1 MPFLGKGAACCAPA
15 CQDARQATHC
25 RGGSQTRPLFFPPV
39 PFTSRTCATTPVRP
53 HTIGTRARHLA
64 LLIIL
69 AAILASVASASAQ
82 TIAPD
87 SQTAIACRS
96 YPAPTQSFKR
106 KLWDGYEISLG
117 PVHSTELTEFVC
129 TAAIYNHEGNVVY
142 RTSGF
147 NVTFDEKMTG
157 QDFDDDGHPE
167 VVFETDTGGGNHCC
181 WEYNVISLYPKP
193 HKLFDIPQD
202 GLVQFEK
209 DPRGKMIIWVR
220 TQAPGGAFSMAS
232 RPFAERVYRV
242 HDGKPTDAT
251 PEFCARIFSTQNS
264 DFRHWTGVLTQENL
278 QHIAAIPEPDKPAE
292 TEEIASALLARAA
305 QHVFCHQY
313 DAAIADL
320 DLWPAATRAKQKADF
335 AAQIKADYPDFAARL
350 AQLPPTQ

>member
-1 MPFLGKGAACCAPA
+1 M
-15 CQDARQATHC
+15 
-25 RGGSQTRPLFFPPV
+25 
-39 PFTSRTCATTPVRP
+39 
-53 HTIGTRARHLA
+53 RAL
-64 LLIIL
+64 LLSPLIIL
-69 AAILASVASASAQ
+69 VVVLVSPGAAFPQIAQ
-82 TIAPD
+82 TITPGAEPE
-87 SQTAIACRS
+87 IACRA
-96 YPAPTQSFKR
+96 YPALTQSFKR

-117 PVHSTELTEFVC
+117 PVHSSEPTEDVC
-129 TAAIYNHEGNVVY
+129 TAAIYNRDGKVVY

-147 NVTFDEKMTG
+147 NVTFDEHLAG

-167 VVFETDTGGGNHCC
+167 VVFMTDSGGGDHCC
-181 WEYNVISLYPKP
+181 WQYNVFSLYPKP
-193 HKLFDIPQD
+193 HRLFDIPQD

-209 DPRGKMIIWVR
+209 DPQGKMIIWVR

-242 HDGKPTDAT
+242 HDGKLADAT

-278 QHIAAIPEPDKPAE
+278 QQIASIPQPDQPAE

-320 DLWPAATRAKQKADF
+320 DLWPATTRAKEKADF
-335 AAQIKADYPDFAARL
+335 AAQIKSDYPDFAARL
-350 AQLPPTQ
+350 IQAQPTH

>member
-1 MPFLGKGAACCAPA
+1 MRSL
-15 CQDARQATHC
+15 
-25 RGGSQTRPLFFPPV
+25 PV
-39 PFTSRTCATTPVRP
+39 PP
-53 HTIGTRARHLA
+53 
-64 LLIIL
+64 LIIL
-69 AAILASVASASAQ
+69 VAILITTGAASAQ
-82 TIAPD
+82 TIASATQPE
-87 SQTAIACRS
+87 SACRD
-96 YPAPTQSFKR
+96 YPPTTQSFKH

-117 PVHSTELTEFVC
+117 PVHRTELTEFVC
-129 TAAIYNHEGNVVY
+129 TAAIYNREGKVVY

-181 WEYNVISLYPKP
+181 WEYNVFSLYPKP

-202 GLVQFEK
+202 GAVQFEK
-209 DPRGKMIIWVR
+209 DPQGKMIIWVR

-242 HDGKPTDAT
+242 HDGQLADAT
-251 PEFCARIFSTQNS
+251 PEFCSRIFSTQNS
-264 DFRHWTGVLTQENL
+264 DFRHWAGVLTQENL
-278 QHIAAIPEPDKPAE
+278 QQIASIPQPDQPAE
-292 TEEIASALLARAA
+292 TEEIASAVLARAA

-320 DLWPAATRAKQKADF
+320 DLWPTATREKEKADF
-335 AAQIKADYPDFAARL
+335 AAQIKADYPDFAAL
-350 AQLPPTQ
+350 LTQPPSAK

>member
-1 MPFLGKGAACCAPA
+1 MPAL
-15 CQDARQATHC
+15 
-25 RGGSQTRPLFFPPV
+25 
-39 PFTSRTCATTPVRP
+39 P
-53 HTIGTRARHLA
+53 HTTRMRAFHLA
-64 LLIIL
+64 PLTIL
-69 AAILASVASASAQ
+69 AAMLVATGVTAAQ

-87 SQTAIACRS
+87 SQPEIACRA
-96 YPAPTQSFKR
+96 YPPAAQSFKH
-106 KLWDGYEISLG
+106 KLWNGYEISLG
-117 PVHSTELTEFVC
+117 PVRDAEATDAVC
-129 TAAIYNHEGNVVY
+129 TAAIYNREGKVVY

-147 NVTFDEKMTG
+147 NVTFDEHLTG

-193 HKLFDIPQD
+193 HKLFDIPKD
-202 GLVQFEK
+202 GAVQFEK
-209 DPRGKMIIWVR
+209 DPQGQMMIWVR

-242 HDGKPTDAT
+242 RDGQLADAT
-251 PEFCARIFSTQNS
+251 PDFCARIFSSQNS
-264 DFRHWTGVLTQENL
+264 DFRHWTAELTAENL
-278 QHIAAIPEPDKPAE
+278 QRIAAIPEPDQPAE

-320 DLWPAATRAKQKADF
+320 DLWPATTRAKEKTDF
-335 AAQIKADYPDFAARL
+335 AAQIKSEYPDFAARL
-350 AQLPPTQ
+350 AQPPPNK

>member
-1 MPFLGKGAACCAPA
+1 MRAIHFAP
-15 CQDARQATHC
+15 Q
-25 RGGSQTRPLFFPPV
+25 
-39 PFTSRTCATTPVRP
+39 
-53 HTIGTRARHLA
+53 
-64 LLIIL
+64 IIL
-69 AAILASVASASAQ
+69 AVILVGANVTSAQ
-82 TIAPD
+82 TSATG
-87 SQTAIACRS
+87 SQPEIACRD
-96 YPAPTQSFKR
+96 YPASTQSFKR

-117 PVHSTELTEFVC
+117 PVRRTELTEFVC
-129 TAAIYNHEGNVVY
+129 TAAIYSHEGKVVF

-181 WEYNVISLYPKP
+181 WEYNVISLYPRP

-202 GLVQFEK
+202 GAVQFEK
-209 DPRGKMIIWVR
+209 DPQGKMIVWVR

-242 HDGKPTDAT
+242 HDGKLADAT

-264 DFRHWTGVLTQENL
+264 DFRHWTSVLTQENL
-278 QHIAAIPEPDKPAE
+278 QQIASIPQPDQPAE

-320 DLWPAATRAKQKADF
+320 DLWPAATRANEKADF
-335 AAQIKADYPDFAARL
+335 AAQIKSDYPDFAARL
-350 AQLPPTQ
+350 IQAQPTH

>member
-1 MPFLGKGAACCAPA
+1 MRAIHFAP
-15 CQDARQATHC
+15 Q
-25 RGGSQTRPLFFPPV
+25 
-39 PFTSRTCATTPVRP
+39 
-53 HTIGTRARHLA
+53 
-64 LLIIL
+64 IIL
-69 AAILASVASASAQ
+69 AVILVGANVTSAQ
-82 TIAPD
+82 TSATG
-87 SQTAIACRS
+87 SQPEIACRD
-96 YPAPTQSFKR
+96 YPASTQSFKR

-117 PVHSTELTEFVC
+117 PVHRTELTEFVC
-129 TAAIYNHEGNVVY
+129 TAAIYNHEGKVVY

-181 WEYNVISLYPKP
+181 WEDNVISLDPRP

-202 GLVQFEK
+202 GAVQFEK
-209 DPRGKMIIWVR
+209 DPQGKMIIWVR

-242 HDGKPTDAT
+242 HDGKLADAT

-278 QHIAAIPEPDKPAE
+278 QQIASIPQPDQPAE

-320 DLWPAATRAKQKADF
+320 DLWPATTRAKEKADF
-335 AAQIKADYPDFAARL
+335 AAQIKSDYPDFAARL
-350 AQLPPTQ
+350 IQAQPTH

>member
-1 MPFLGKGAACCAPA
+1 MRAL
-15 CQDARQATHC
+15 RL
-25 RGGSQTRPLFFPPV
+25 SPLIF
-39 PFTSRTCATTPVRP
+39 
-53 HTIGTRARHLA
+53 
-64 LLIIL
+64 L
-69 AAILASVASASAQ
+69 AAILITGVASAQ
-82 TIAPD
+82 TSATD

-96 YPAPTQSFKR
+96 YPPPTQSFKH

-117 PVHSTELTEFVC
+117 PVHSTESVEFAC
-129 TAAIYNHEGNVVY
+129 SAAIYNHEGKVVY

-147 NVTFDEKMTG
+147 NVTFDDKMTG

-167 VVFETDTGGGNHCC
+167 VVFMTDTGGGNHCC

-202 GLVQFEK
+202 GAVQFEK
-209 DPRGKMIIWVR
+209 DPQGKMIIWVR

-232 RPFAERVYRV
+232 RPYAERVYRV
-242 HDGKPTDAT
+242 QDGKLADAT

-278 QHIAAIPEPDKPAE
+278 KEIASIPQPDQPGV
-292 TEEIASALLARAA
+292 TEEIASAVLARAA

-320 DLWPAATRAKQKADF
+320 DLWPAATRAKEKADF
-335 AAQIKADYPDFAARL
+335 AAQTKADYPDFAARL
-350 AQLPPTQ
+350 EQLLPMK

>member
-1 MPFLGKGAACCAPA
+1 MRSLQLAP
-15 CQDARQATHC
+15 
-25 RGGSQTRPLFFPPV
+25 
-39 PFTSRTCATTPVRP
+39 
-53 HTIGTRARHLA
+53 
-64 LLIIL
+64 LIIL
-69 AAILASVASASAQ
+69 AAILVPTSATSAQSAQ
-82 TIAPD
+82 TIPSHAEPE
-87 SQTAIACRS
+87 TACRAFALS
-96 YPAPTQSFKR
+96 TQSFKR
-106 KLWDGYEISLG
+106 KLGDGYQISLG
-117 PVHSTELTEFVC
+117 PVHSAEPTEFVC
-129 TAAIYNHEGNVVY
+129 TAAIYNPEGKVVY

-147 NVTFDEKMTG
+147 NVTIDEHLSG

-209 DPRGKMIIWVR
+209 DPRGEMIIWVR

-335 AAQIKADYPDFAARL
+335 AAQMKADYPDFTARL

>member
-1 MPFLGKGAACCAPA
+1 MRAP
-15 CQDARQATHC
+15 RL
-25 RGGSQTRPLFFPPV
+25 SPLIFF
-39 PFTSRTCATTPVRP
+39 
-53 HTIGTRARHLA
+53 
-64 LLIIL
+64 
-69 AAILASVASASAQ
+69 AAILLTPNVTSAQ
-82 TIAPD
+82 TPAPD
-87 SQTAIACRS
+87 SQPEIACRA
-96 YPAPTQSFKR
+96 YPPTTQSFKH
-106 KLWDGYEISLG
+106 KLRDGYEISLG
-117 PVHSTELTEFVC
+117 PVHRTELTEFVC
-129 TAAIYNHEGNVVY
+129 TAAIYNHEGKVVY

-147 NVTFDEKMTG
+147 NVTFDEHLTG
-157 QDFDDDGHPE
+157 QDFDDDGHTE

-202 GLVQFEK
+202 GAVHFEK
-209 DPRGKMIIWVR
+209 DPQGKMIIWVR

-242 HDGKPTDAT
+242 HDGKLADAT

-264 DFRHWTGVLTQENL
+264 DFRHWTAVLTQENL
-278 QHIAAIPEPDKPAE
+278 QEIASIPQPDRPGE
-292 TEEIASALLARAA
+292 TEEIASAVLARAA

-320 DLWPAATRAKQKADF
+320 DLWPAATRANEKADF

-350 AQLPPTQ
+350 AQPPSDK